1 MILFIF
7 VYLVILF
14 CWSYILFIILYRF
27 ISLLWVVGSKSIKEY
42 WMMSVFNKRREFFR
56 FILVGVLATA
66 THYGIYF
73 FLCVLMLPAI
83 AYTIGYAIS
92 FILNFYLSRKG
103 IGFGISHFINYLLHI
118 GLLSLFIWIG
128 VPERWAPLPVF
139 ALVVP
144 VNFLLV
150 RFVLKSKKI

>member
-1 MILFIF
+1 
-7 VYLVILF
+7 
-14 CWSYILFIILYRF
+14 
-27 ISLLWVVGSKSIKEY
+27 
-42 WMMSVFNKRREFFR
+42 MMSVFNKRREFVR

-92 FILNFYLSRKG
+92 FILNFYLSNVFTFNTKPTVRKG
-103 IGFGISHFINYLLHI
+103 IGFGISHFVNYLLHI
-118 GLLSLFIWIG
+118 GKSSIMGGNGVLPLFIWIG

>member
-1 MILFIF
+1 
-7 VYLVILF
+7 
-14 CWSYILFIILYRF
+14 
-27 ISLLWVVGSKSIKEY
+27 
-42 WMMSVFNKRREFFR
+42 MSVFNKRREFVR

-83 AYTIGYAIS
+83 AYTIGYPTV
-92 FILNFYLSRKG
+92 RKG
-103 IGFGISHFINYLLHI
+103 IGFGISHFVNYLLHI